1 MPDLTSLLGSLIPT
15 GSLAGRPTAPGRRP
29 GQEEADSTTG
39 SWNQSRGHRSQG
51 TQLDGDDD

>member
-29 GQEEADSTTG
+29 GQDEADATTG
-39 SWNQSRGHRSQG
+39 SWEQSRGHRSQSS
-51 TQLDGDDD
+51 TSDALDD